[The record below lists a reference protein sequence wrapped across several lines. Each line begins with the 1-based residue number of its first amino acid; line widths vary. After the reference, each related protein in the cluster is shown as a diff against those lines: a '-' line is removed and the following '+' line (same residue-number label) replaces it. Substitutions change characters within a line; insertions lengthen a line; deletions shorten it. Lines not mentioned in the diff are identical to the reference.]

1 MTWIMGERRTHAKHN
16 GLRVSHVRANDP
28 GTVILDQGPT
38 INGKTTRYGGGL
50 RANAFGAVTRP
61 RQILTGSTC
70 QVDIQRRDYN
80 ANDLG
85 VFKVMLRANSIR
97 V

>member
-1 MTWIMGERRTHAKHN
+1 MEKQPVT
-16 GLRVSHVRANDP
+16 
-28 GTVILDQGPT
+28 
-38 INGKTTRYGGGL
+38 GGGL

-85 VFKVMLRANSIR
+85 VFKVMLRANSID